1 MRNRETIREYVTGSL
16 WVLPGFS
23 AVLALAVGFILSR
36 VRIDPGSPLAFQGT
50 ADDAR
55 TLLSNVTGTVVT
67 VIALVLGLTVV
78 ALQLSSTQFSPR
90 LLRSFLRDRP
100 TQVVLS
106 TFVATFVYSAAGL
119 YTVGLYDGGRIE
131 DFPRLAVTGAIVLL
145 FASLAMV
152 VYFADHLAHSIQID
166 MIGRRVER
174 DTLAVVNGRLG
185 TVEDTTSTPPEWA
198 MPLLAPMS
206 GYVQS
211 AHPELLLPLAS
222 QHGVHVRLRVRVG
235 EHIVSGTVLAWMWT
249 AGLGPTAPDL
259 AMFQRTLA
267 RAVQIGFERTEQQDA
282 ALGVR
287 QLVDMACKALSPAVN
302 DPYTAVQAIDHLSVI
317 FCALAVRPLGDDV
330 AADPTGGGWSSFRGG
345 GSATI
350 WPRCADSSAAT
361 AALNRPCRWRCSGC
375 CTNAQACWPTIR
387 PDGPRSASRL
397 TSFWRTPPEE
407 TAQTADLLPVVAAGA
422 DLQRRV
428 ARHLPGQ
435 PAKSSTEPSATST

>member
-16 WVLPGFS
+16 WVLPGLS

-78 ALQLSSTQFSPR
+78 ALQLASTQFSPR

-119 YTVGLYDGGRIE
+119 YTVGLYDGGRTE

-198 MPLLAPMS
+198 MPLLAPTS

-249 AGLGPTAPDL
+249 AASDQRAPDP
-259 AMFQRTLA
+259 AIFQHALA
-267 RAVQIGFERTEQQDA
+267 RAVQIGFERTEQQDV

-287 QLVDMACKALSPAVN
+287 QLADMACKALSPAVN

-330 AADPTGGGWSSFRGG
+330 AADPTGRGVVVVPG
-345 GSATI
+345 RRFGDYLATMCGLI
-350 WPRCADSSAAT
+350 RRYGCAEPTVSLALLWLLHECAGVLADDPARWAAI
-361 AALNRPCRWRCSGC
+361 GE
-375 CTNAQACWPTIR
+375 QADLILADATR
-387 PDGPRSASRL
+387 
-397 TSFWRTPPEE
+397 E

-435 PAKSSTEPSATST
+435 PAKSPTEPSATST